1 MRACCRFALVMSLL
15 ALLAS
20 SAFSQQPQPGQR
32 GQRGGGGGGP
42 GSVASLLQNESVQK
56 ELKVDKD
63 QADKVKE
70 AVQQVQDK
78 HKDEFAKLR
87 DLSQEERRAEGQKLN
102 RAVSEE
108 TLKAVDPILKP
119 DQVKR
124 LKQIELQQ
132 LGSQAFTRPEVQ
144 MALGLKDDQKE
155 KIKTL
160 AETAA
165 TEMRELRQGGNQQ
178 GNRDKVTAIRK
189 ETTEKIQAVL
199 TDDQKKTW
207 KEMTG
212 EPFQMATPQRR
223 RGGNN
228 NNNNQL

>member
-1 MRACCRFALVMSLL
+1 MRACCRFAFVMSLL
-15 ALLAS
+15 SLLANP
-20 SAFSQQPQPGQR
+20 AFSQQPQR
-32 GQRGGGGGGP
+32 GQRGGGP

-56 ELKVDKD
+56 ELNIDKE

-144 MALGLKDDQKE
+144 TALRLKDDQKE

-160 AETAA
+160 TETAA
-165 TEMRELRQGGNQQ
+165 TEMRELRQAGNPQ
-178 GNRDKVTAIRK
+178 GNRDKVAAIRK

-212 EPFQMATPQRR
+212 EPFQIATPQRR

-228 NNNNQL
+228 NQL